1 MKHKTWINKGFKFV
15 YRVNYLDDVLDIN
28 RFKKRKFA
36 DFKDL
41 FKMDRER
48 KAKKLG
54 KDIVT
59 DFLKLLSEDLI
70 DNNDIFVFP
79 EKNFGYIKV
88 TDTAN
93 SNRKDYIYNVDSEGK
108 IFTPRIKLDDRI
120 VKRNKKHYK
129 VRFNQALRHKMYENI
144 TNGHKY

>member
-1 MKHKTWINKGFKFV
+1 MKHKTWTNKGFKFA
-15 YRVNYLDDVLDIN
+15 YRVNYLDDVLDIS
-28 RFKKRKFA
+28 RFTKRKFT

-88 TDTAN
+88 TDTSN
-93 SNRKDYIYNVDSEGK
+93 SNRKDYIYNVSSEGK

-129 VRFNQALRHKMYENI
+129 VRFNQTLRNKMYEKI
-144 TNGHKY
+144 IDGHKY